1 MEYIREPIN
10 RPTKNASTNLWQR
23 FKNGKVEQSY
33 SFYIYG
39 AAKTECPHETNQIP
53 TSIG

>member
-1 MEYIREPIN
+1 MRQLISD
-10 RPTKNASTNLWQR
+10 KDS
-23 FKNGKVEQSY
+23 KNGRMEQSY

-39 AAKTECPHETNQIP
+39 AAKTEYPHETNQIP